1 MGSASP
7 PLPKPLQG
15 EIWFIKYASDPPEYD
30 GRPVVVVSLDGRNTN
45 DRAESVLVMSLS
57 TTLKDPLIPSNL
69 RLSPGETGLQELS
82 ELQASSI
89 TTVRKSKLRPPRSQL
104 RRLSRGTIKRL
115 VPLVGL
121 AMGILPEEL
130 AE

>member
-1 MGSASP
+1 MESGSP

-15 EIWFIKYASDPPEYD
+15 EIWFIKYASDPAQYE
-30 GRPVVVVSLDGRNTN
+30 GRPVVVVSLNGRNTN

-57 TTLKDPLIPSNL
+57 TTIKDPLINTNL
-69 RLSPGETGLQELS
+69 RLSPGETGLQEWS

-89 TTVRKSKLRPPRSQL
+89 TTVRKSKLLPPRSQL
-104 RRLSRGTIKRL
+104 RQLSRGRIKIL